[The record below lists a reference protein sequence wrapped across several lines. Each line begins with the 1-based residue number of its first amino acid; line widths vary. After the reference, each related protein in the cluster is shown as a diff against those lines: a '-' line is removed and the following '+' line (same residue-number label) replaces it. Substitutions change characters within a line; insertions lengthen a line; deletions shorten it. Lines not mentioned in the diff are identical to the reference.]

1 MIRRKCGTLL
11 SIYAILLVT
20 FLEYG
25 NCASRS
31 VKDPAKFKKSLNSV
45 TSGNYE
51 RTPENTP
58 RLGVCER
65 DFAGRDTKVIA
76 ETGGGLPLVEDAT
89 LPILKVEDHIWEG
102 KSIQLTCNASYPV
115 KFEYIGPGMPIVKTE
130 TYRKAPDFY
139 DPKTY
144 SYAVSVVF
152 SHTTEQQSGNYT
164 CRSIK
169 EPALATYMYLFV
181 PGSHVFIG
189 DSVTPANETILVRAK
204 DRDQWVTLPCA
215 TSLKDSQ
222 VQLFK
227 ILASGRLQEIPL
239 SDSVAFDVAS
249 GFHLKWRGAGALN
262 ETWGNYLCRVSG
274 ERYEKIHLRL
284 MPPERN
290 DPLMKI
296 RVTYPELRLR
306 IVISVLKYNWKKLV
320 ETVRPIVRGDA
331 EENSLTYERES
342 VTGSSKLRITFDQEN
357 DMIECCAT
365 EPQLRPKMKIT
376 PCSSTNDCQMAKKYL
391 EKSCDLLKNTNCDNF
406 VDQISGGC
414 VGYPLATGSV
424 SEGGILQCM
433 VDETESVF
441 MQFSYGSGGLVSDF
455 STIPQTSRILN
466 IAREDT
472 RNKTVGRYYC
482 DANQFFFSHGLKW
495 AIKKRDGSIELL
507 PEKKFP
513 QRPIKEIDETQAVEV
528 ICYAPVWDSLTDW
541 KSASMKTPKS

>member
-1 MIRRKCGTLL
+1 MIRRKSDTLL
-11 SIYAILLVT
+11 SIYLFLLVA
-20 FLEYG
+20 FSEYG

-31 VKDPAKFKKSLNSV
+31 VKDPAKVVKKSLNSV
-45 TSGNYE
+45 TSGANVGV
-51 RTPENTP
+51 RTPGNTP
-58 RLGVCER
+58 KLGVCER
-65 DFAGRDTKVIA
+65 NFAGRDVKVIA

-89 LPILKVEDHIWEG
+89 LPVLKVEDHIWEG

-115 KFEYIGPGMPIVKTE
+115 KFEYHGPGMPIVKTE

-144 SYAVSVVF
+144 SYGVSVVF

-169 EPALATYMYLFV
+169 EPALESHIYLFV
-181 PGSHVFIG
+181 PGTHVFIG

-215 TSLKDSQ
+215 TSVKGSQ

-227 ILASGRLQEIPL
+227 ILASGRLQDIPL
-239 SDSVAFDVAS
+239 SDSVTYDVAS
-249 GFHLKWRGAGALN
+249 GFHLKWRGKGALN

-284 MPPERN
+284 MPPEQ
-290 DPLMKI
+290 
-296 RVTYPELRLR
+296 
-306 IVISVLKYNWKKLV
+306 
-320 ETVRPIVRGDA
+320 TVRPIVSGDA

-357 DMIECCAT
+357 DMIECCGT
-365 EPQLRPKMKIT
+365 EPKLRPKMKIT
-376 PCSSTNDCQMAKKYL
+376 PCSSANDCQMAKKYL

-406 VDQISGGC
+406 VDQISSEC

-424 SEGGILQCM
+424 SEGGILQCL
-433 VDETESVF
+433 VDETESVS

-455 STIPQTSRILN
+455 STMPQTSRILS
-466 IAREDT
+466 IGREDT

-495 AIKKRDGSIELL
+495 AIKKRDGTIQLL
-507 PEKKFP
+507 PEKRFP
-513 QRPIKEIDETQAVEV
+513 QRPIREIDETDAVEV
-528 ICYAPVWDSLTDW
+528 LCYAPVWDSLTDW
-541 KSASMKTPKS
+541 KSATIKTPKS